1 MSKKNVSKKK
11 TSKNKPNKSNKQV
24 SPTDS
29 IKVPVDI
36 MSKSHFEEF
45 LEHDK
50 PVIVDFWA
58 PWCGP
63 CKIMEPVFK
72 KLAEEYS
79 PQVHFL
85 KVNSQ
90 QVPEV
95 SGAFGIRSIPTIL
108 VLHGTEVTDSHIGA
122 VAESNLEKMV
132 RRAADRAAG
141 VTMGE
146 KIKRFFHRGNKTE
159 SQTEPEKD

>member
-1 MSKKNVSKKK
+1 MSKIK
-11 TSKNKPNKSNKQV
+11 TSRNKPNKPNKSHKQV

-29 IKVPVDI
+29 STGPVNI
-36 MSKSHFEEF
+36 LSKNHFEEF
-45 LEHDK
+45 LEHEK

-79 PQVHFL
+79 SQVHFL

-122 VAESNLEKMV
+122 VAEGNLEKMI

-159 SQTEPEKD
+159 TPTEPEKD

>member
-1 MSKKNVSKKK
+1 MSKKNASKKK
-11 TSKNKPNKSNKQV
+11 TSKNNSNKQV

-29 IKVPVDI
+29 IKGPVNI
-36 MSKSHFEEF
+36 MSKNHFEEF
-45 LEHDK
+45 LEHEK

-122 VAESNLEKMV
+122 VAEGSIEKMV

-159 SQTEPEKD
+159 TSTDLNHD